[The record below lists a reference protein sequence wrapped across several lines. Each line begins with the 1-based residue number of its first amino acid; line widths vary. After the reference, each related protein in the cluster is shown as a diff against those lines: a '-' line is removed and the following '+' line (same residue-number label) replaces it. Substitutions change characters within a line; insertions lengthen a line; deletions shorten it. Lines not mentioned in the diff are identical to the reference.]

1 MVAGLLEGRSAGSR
15 NLHRSLADCPVVR
28 IVQDHQHRTLC
39 LEVAH
44 RNSDLKVGSAAVAET
59 AGSQVLHMNM
69 VLQNGSHLME
79 QQCCIVLA

>member
-1 MVAGLLEGRSAGSR
+1 
-15 NLHRSLADCPVVR
+15 
-28 IVQDHQHRTLC
+28 

-44 RNSDLKVGSAAVAET
+44 RSPDLKVVAGAFACCAAAVAEKV
-59 AGSQVLHMNM
+59 GSQVLHMNM